1 MKKSLIVFGIIAVSI
16 ISCRETPSPA
26 PKTPPV
32 DNPTPKPEPKTVAP
46 GSAVETS
53 DSKKQ

>member
-1 MKKSLIVFGIIAVSI
+1 MKKSVMLFGIIAVAF
-16 ISCRETPSPA
+16 ISCRETPSPV

-46 GSAVETS
+46 GSPVETS
-53 DSKKQ
+53 DPKNH

>member
-1 MKKSLIVFGIIAVSI
+1 MKKSVMLFGIIAVAF
-16 ISCRETPSPA
+16 ISCRETPRPV

-46 GSAVETS
+46 GSPVETS
-53 DSKKQ
+53 DQKNQ